1 MFDVDWSDP
10 NRESVGDRRA
20 RKQREKGPSDRAS
33 NKDNADK
40 ESRKDEQSSQASGSG
55 SVRSSMSSVD
65 KQFGFFGG
73 KNRKKGRALGNNK
86 SIASSSAG
94 APTIHEQEP
103 LEDSHTSNLLVEVS
117 SGILEGSE
125 PVSTDGQHS
134 TVSSDRLD
142 GSKYFLFLCPPPP
155 NTKKNIIRHSQPTK
169 LNLFFHVI
177 ATPTSL
183 YTQGSHLDLQ
193 ARLSNC

>member
-20 RKQREKGPSDRAS
+20 RKEKEKGHSDRAP

-40 ESRKDEQSSQASGSG
+40 DSKKDEQYSQASGPG

-73 KNRKKGRALGNNK
+73 KNRKKGRVLGNNK
-86 SIASSSAG
+86 SIASSSTG

-103 LEDSHTSNLLVEVS
+103 PEDSNPNDPLAEAS
-117 SGILEGSE
+117 SGVTQDCE
-125 PVSTDGQHS
+125 PVNTEGRISP
-134 TVSSDRLD
+134 VASDRLD
-142 GSKYFLFLCPPPP
+142 GSELPPLSP
-155 NTKKNIIRHSQPTK
+155 NDIIRRPQP
-169 LNLFFHVI
+169 HG
-177 ATPTSL
+177 SL
-183 YTQGSHLDLQ
+183 CF
-193 ARLSNC
+193 AM

>member
-20 RKQREKGPSDRAS
+20 RKQKEKEVGDKAS

-40 ESRKDEQSSQASGSG
+40 DSKRDGQSSQASGSG

-73 KNRKKGRALGNNK
+73 KNRKKGRALGNSK
-86 SIASSSAG
+86 SVASSTTG

-103 LEDSHTSNLLVEVS
+103 TEDIDNNIVESPTDASSHVPRDSEVVDTEDQHPGVPVNPPS
-117 SGILEGSE
+117 SKFL
-125 PVSTDGQHS
+125 PRQH
-134 TVSSDRLD
+134 
-142 GSKYFLFLCPPPP
+142 
-155 NTKKNIIRHSQPTK
+155 HSQLLAHK
-169 LNLFFHVI
+169 
-177 ATPTSL
+177 
-183 YTQGSHLDLQ
+183 
-193 ARLSNC
+193 ARPVFPISVHFPHAPPGPSITASFSENT

>member
-20 RKQREKGPSDRAS
+20 RKEKEKGHSDRAP

-40 ESRKDEQSSQASGSG
+40 DSKKDEQYSQASGPG

-73 KNRKKGRALGNNK
+73 KNRKKGRVLGNNK
-86 SIASSSAG
+86 SIASSSTG

-103 LEDSHTSNLLVEVS
+103 PEDSNPNDPLAEASCGVTQDC
-117 SGILEGSE
+117 E
-125 PVSTDGQHS
+125 PVNTEGRISP
-134 TVSSDRLD
+134 VASDRLD
-142 GSKYFLFLCPPPP
+142 GSELPPLSP
-155 NTKKNIIRHSQPTK
+155 NDIIRRPQPTW
-169 LNLFFHVI
+169 LALFCHV
-177 ATPTSL
+177 TVPSTSL
-183 YTQGSHLDLQ
+183 CAGIVS
-193 ARLSNC
+193 

>member
-20 RKQREKGPSDRAS
+20 RKQKEKEVSDEAS

-40 ESRKDEQSSQASGSG
+40 DSRRDEQSSQASGSG

-73 KNRKKGRALGNNK
+73 KNRKKGRVLGN
-86 SIASSSAG
+86 SRSVASSTTG

-103 LEDSHTSNLLVEVS
+103 TEDYNIVDSPTEASSSVPQDSEVVHTEDHH
-117 SGILEGSE
+117 SGAASK
-125 PVSTDGQHS
+125 PH
-134 TVSSDRLD
+134 
-142 GSKYFLFLCPPPP
+142 GSKTLPKQHHTQSLVRTRVKSVLAIWVSIPHAPP
-155 NTKKNIIRHSQPTK
+155 QPST
-169 LNLFFHVI
+169 L
-177 ATPTSL
+177 ASCSRSTS
-183 YTQGSHLDLQ
+183 
-193 ARLSNC
+193 